1 MSSPTGL
8 EFEYVSGR
16 LVVRATSDA
25 EFGQRVAF
33 AQFIG
38 EFVQKNPVTTL
49 MIDLRDT
56 KGPSTFMDRYQLGE
70 LAAEHLPKV
79 PVAVLMREAQTDKQL
94 IGKLVARN
102 RGLELEI
109 FFDREPAEAWLQ
121 KRTPRKQP

>member
-16 LVVRATSDA
+16 LVVRATNEA

-38 EFVQKNPVTTL
+38 AFVQKNPVSAIL
-49 MIDLRDT
+49 VDLRDT
-56 KGPSTFMDRYQLGE
+56 KGPSTFMERYQLGE
-70 LAAEHLPKV
+70 LAAEYLPKL
-79 PVAVLMREAQTDKQL
+79 PVAILMRKAQTDKQL

-102 RGLELEI
+102 RGLELEV
-109 FFDREPAEAWLQ
+109 FFEAAAADAWLE
-121 KRTPRKQP
+121 KRMPRK